1 MLYDIIIIKKMSL
14 SDSVLLMKQSLAEV
28 EEHLTKLQNGRK
40 ASSSKARASLMSLK
54 KNSHQLRS
62 DITKFT
68 KELPV
73 RTRPKKENV
82 NVFDAKME
90 QVEEP
95 EVVEEED
102 EKPKPNSSK
111 KKAKPKTRA
120 KKLSA

>member
-1 MLYDIIIIKKMSL
+1 MSL

-62 DITKFT
+62 DICKFT
-68 KELPV
+68 KGMPV
-73 RTRPKKENV
+73 KSRGKKEPV
-82 NVFDAKME
+82 
-90 QVEEP
+90 QSP
-95 EVVEEED
+95 EVVEEPEQVVEEEE
-102 EKPKPNSSK
+102 EKPKANSSK
-111 KKAKPKTRA
+111 KKAKPKPRA